1 MKYFYILLFFT
12 VLSCS
17 KINKTQ
23 DTDDQTL
30 ALEILAIEKTNK
42 LFRNNYELLKTDL
55 PETFKENSS
64 ALSQIKNFKEDLR
77 RGIPIGESKIDVF
90 VSSFKTVYYIPDSY
104 FELLK
109 KHSNSSPNQYKYI
122 MLIENS
128 LYQEMLSE
136 LTGSFYRFDL
146 ISPFVLTDKH
156 EYNLGDEVHISI
168 GYSGINTVR
177 PLYITILNKEIPI
190 TEFGPVINLKA
201 DSKGKKVIK
210 GTLRSTISE
219 EYSIPFEVEYLV
231 K

>member
-77 RGIPIGESKIDVF
+77 RGIPLDKSKIDVF
-90 VSSFKTVYYIPDSY
+90 VSSFKSVYYIPDSY

>member
-1 MKYFYILLFFT
+1 MKYLCILLFFT
-12 VLSCS
+12 VLSCAQTV
-17 KINKTQ
+17 KYKKT
-23 DTDDQTL
+23 DTQTL
-30 ALEILAIEKTNK
+30 ALEIKGIEKTNK
-42 LFRNNYELLKTDL
+42 LYRKNYELLKTDL

-77 RGIPIGESKIDVF
+77 KGVPIDESKIDVF
-90 VSSFKTVYYIPDSY
+90 ISTIKSDYFIPEPY

-109 KHSNSSPNQYKYI
+109 IHSDSSPNQYKYI

-128 LYQEMLSE
+128 LYQEMLDE
-136 LTGSFYRFDL
+136 LTDSFFRFDL
-146 ISPFVLTDKH
+146 ISPFVLTDKQ
-156 EYNLGDEVHISI
+156 EYNVGDEVHISI
-168 GYSGINTVR
+168 GYYGINTVR
-177 PLYITILNKEIPI
+177 PLYLTIFNKEIPI
-190 TEFGPVINLKA
+190 TEIGQTINLKA